1 MLEILYQD
9 EHFVAVNKPSGLMVH
24 PSELTGREGEFAM
37 YQLRDQLGQYVYP
50 CHRLDRATSGVLIF
64 AFSSEMCQQFQELN
78 NENGEV
84 KKEYLSIV
92 RGHLLEGKMLTKD
105 IKNRYD
111 KVYKSAKTYI
121 EPLERVELP
130 IPVGPYQTSRYTLV
144 LSRPYTG
151 KTHQIR
157 LHLRGENHPI
167 IGDRRY
173 GDHRHNN
180 MFLEKFQLDRLW
192 LHAWKYSFVHPL
204 TQKLTEIKAELPSDF
219 KEVLTLIDINYE

>member
-9 EHFVAVNKPSGLMVH
+9 EHFVAINKPSGMMVH
-24 PSELTGREGEFAM
+24 PSELTGKEGEFAM
-37 YQLRDQLGQYVYP
+37 YELRDQIGKYVYP

-64 AFSSEMCQQFQELN
+64 ALSSELCQSFQALN
-78 NENGEV
+78 NEKGEV
-84 KKEYLSIV
+84 YKEYITLV

-105 IKNRYD
+105 IKNKYD
-111 KVYKSAKTYI
+111 KVYKAAKTFV
-121 EPLERVELP
+121 EPISTIELP
-130 IPVGPYQTSRYTLV
+130 IAVGPYPSSRYTLV
-144 LSRPYTG
+144 RARPYTG

-180 MFLEKFQLDRLW
+180 MFLANFQLDRLW
-192 LHAWKYSFVHPL
+192 LHSLIYTFSHPITNCEL
-204 TQKLTEIKAELPSDF
+204 SIKAPLPIDF
-219 KEVLTLIDINYE
+219 KAILKKINIDYE

>member
-1 MLEILYQD
+1 MLEILFQD
-9 EHFVAVNKPSGLMVH
+9 EHFVAINKPSGLMVH
-24 PSELTGREGEFAM
+24 PSEITGRDEEFAIF
-37 YQLRDQLGQYVYP
+37 QLRDQIKQHVFP

-64 AFSSEMCQQFQELN
+64 ALSSEASAKFQNLN
-78 NENGEV
+78 NEKGEV
-84 KKEYLSIV
+84 EKLYVSLV
-92 RGHLLEGKMLTKD
+92 RGHLNEEKMCEKD

-121 EPLERVELP
+121 KPLQKVELD
-130 IPVGPYQTSRYTLV
+130 IPVGNYKTARYTLV
-144 LSRPYTG
+144 QSRPFTG

-180 MFLEKFQLDRLW
+180 MFLEKFKLDRLW
-192 LHAWKYSFVHPL
+192 LHSTSYTFKHPFMEEQL
-204 TQKLTEIKAELPSDF
+204 SIKAPLPKDF
-219 KEVLTLIDINYE
+219 KEILQKIEINYE